1 MENLLKKISLFVGGL
16 LVIASGLLFILLAD
30 LYGHS
35 GSIVL
40 FIGVFLGVGGGI
52 LFILAESFRHKK
64 VVYIVLKSLGITL
77 SLLFII
83 YLFRMMSQDAEK
95 MAEYAA
101 RRDDYDQTNDLKF
114 IEDVRLRM
122 HEVFNCKPILK
133 LFKKLDGRTIFAFN
147 KNFKNGLPIYFNYK
161 GFHYTFIAFAI
172 TATAVQGFNLT
183 YNIIKKIEE

>member
-1 MENLLKKISLFVGGL
+1 MENLLKKISLFIGGL

-40 FIGVFLGVGGGI
+40 FIGVILGVGGGI

-64 VVYIVLKSLGITL
+64 GVYITLKVLGIIL
-77 SLLFII
+77 SILFIV
-83 YLFRMMSQDAEK
+83 YLFRMMSQNAET
-95 MAEYAA
+95 MAAYAA

-114 IEDVRLRM
+114 IEDVRLHM
-122 HEVFNCKPILK
+122 HEVFNCKPVLK
-133 LFKKLDGRTIFAFN
+133 LFKKLDGKTIFAFN
-147 KNFKNGLPIYFNYK
+147 KNFKNGLAINFNYK
-161 GFHYTFIAFAI
+161 GFHYAFISMAI
-172 TATAVQGFNLT
+172 LATAVQGFNLT